1 MDDRSVDVSFFKTAW
16 HAGAAEYGRARAE
29 KYGRIARTFVVLGW
43 FVAAVLVL
51 GIYVAAHG
59 GFGG

>member
-1 MDDRSVDVSFFKTAW
+1 MSFFKTAW

-29 KYGRIARTFVVLGW
+29 KYGRAARGFTALGLLAALVLLAGIV
-43 FVAAVLVL
+43 VAAR
-51 GIYVAAHG
+51 G

>member
-1 MDDRSVDVSFFKTAW
+1 MSFFRTAW

-29 KYGRIARTFVVLGW
+29 KYGRAARGLTALGFLVALALLAGIVIAVN
-43 FVAAVLVL
+43 
-51 GIYVAAHG
+51 G